1 MMRRRTT
8 RVMSVEI
15 KVKMS
20 GIDKRM
26 MRELIIYARNSFT
39 RGFSQLLRRSVPPK
53 FGAASDVETKNNIA
67 RDG

>member
-39 RGFSQLLRRSVPPK
+39 RGFSQLLR
-53 FGAASDVETKNNIA
+53 
-67 RDG
+67 